1 MAGGAIL
8 RAAVAPEAP
17 LTPSPAPLLQLVF
30 RGECLDGHDPDEVRR
45 AVTAA
50 LGLEGRRAQRLFSGR
65 RIVVS
70 RGLDMATAHRRIARF
85 AMMGAVLHAE
95 PMAASAGAS
104 AAARAPAGVAG
115 VADVA
120 EPRAPADR
128 PTPQAPKTTATAVA
142 TPSRRARAAPSR
154 LRGIGGV
161 ILMSAIGAL
170 LLGLV
175 LGPGLDALTAP
186 RAAAPSTAAA
196 ALHGE
201 ATATTDPG
209 PAAAAAGQRNATGAT
224 DATTTTAGEAR
235 DPLPK
240 EMSADARRDYKAVYP
255 AVAPHKAFAISGGG
269 GHGWFGG
276 ATTPA
281 EAREI
286 ALARCANTRRGPE
299 DACRVIDA
307 DGRLE
312 E

>member
-1 MAGGAIL
+1 M
-8 RAAVAPEAP
+8 
-17 LTPSPAPLLQLVF
+17 TPSPAPLLQLVF

-50 LGLEGRRAQRLFSGR
+50 LGLESRRAQRLFSGR

-104 AAARAPAGVAG
+104 AAARAPAAVAAVAG
-115 VADVA
+115 VADEA
-120 EPRAPADR
+120 EPRAPAER
-128 PTPQAPKTTATAVA
+128 PTPRARKTTATAVA
-142 TPSRRARAAPSR
+142 TPSRRASAPPSR

-196 ALHGE
+196 ALHAE
-201 ATATTDPG
+201 ATATTDPA
-209 PAAAAAGQRNATGAT
+209 PAAGAAGRQDATGAT
-224 DATTTTAGEAR
+224 DTTDTTATAGEAR

-255 AVAPHKAFAISGGG
+255 AVAPHKAFAISAGG

-281 EAREI
+281 EARDI